1 VAAAVARVE
10 NLMRRDTQSG
20 RTLIFVGAGLT
31 VFAGM
36 IYLAF
41 ELGRLQAGYSS
52 LDQRREQQALQQI
65 IDRQAE
71 EADELQRQLAVL
83 QTSHEIDRE
92 TYNQVESSLADLQSR
107 IQEQEEQIAFYEAIV
122 SPDDGNFG
130 LRVQNLAISPAD
142 TEGHFELRLLL
153 VQAISQD
160 RAVSGVV
167 RMNIEGMSAGVPAQL
182 DVADLQ
188 TDDQSGDIAY
198 SFRYFQGLQR
208 EIMLPS
214 NFEPSQINVE
224 IRPQERGAERI
235 LHSYDWAAVA
245 S

>member
-1 VAAAVARVE
+1 
-10 NLMRRDTQSG
+10 MRRATQSG
-20 RTLIFVGAGLT
+20 RSLIFVGAGLT
-31 VFAGM
+31 VVAGM

-41 ELGRLQAGYSS
+41 ELGRFQAGYSS
-52 LDQRREQQALQQI
+52 LDQRREQEALQQI
-65 IDRQAE
+65 IDGQAE
-71 EADELQRQLAVL
+71 EAEDLRRQLALL

-92 TYNQVESSLADLQSR
+92 TYDQVEISLADLQRR

-130 LRVQNLAISPAD
+130 LRVQTLAISPAD
-142 TEGHFELRLLL
+142 AERHFELRLVL

-167 RMNIEGMSAGVPAQL
+167 QINIDGMRGGVPIRL
-182 DVADLQ
+182 SVADLQ

-208 EIMLPS
+208 EIVLPPD
-214 NFEPSQINVE
+214 FEPSQINVE

-235 LHSYDWAAVA
+235 LHSYEWATVA

>member
-1 VAAAVARVE
+1 MQRNA
-10 NLMRRDTQSG
+10 QSG
-20 RTLIFVGAGLT
+20 RSLIFVGVGLT

-65 IDRQAE
+65 IDGQAE

-92 TYNQVESSLADLQSR
+92 TYDQVETSLADLQGR

-130 LRVQNLAISPAD
+130 LRVQTLSISPAD
-142 TEGHFELRLLL
+142 AERHFELRLVL

-167 RMNIEGMSAGVPAQL
+167 RLNIDGMRGGGPARL
-182 DVADLQ
+182 TLADLQ

-208 EIMLPS
+208 EIVLPAD
-214 NFEPSQINVE
+214 FEPSQINVE

-235 LHSYDWAAVA
+235 LHSYDWSAVA
-245 S
+245 SSGG